1 MGNFVSGAARTFQQG
16 LQAFNHA
23 PGETWSETTVSGTP
37 NPEPPPPPPA
47 PDDQA
52 IADAGA
58 GQKKPKGRAS
68 TVLTGNYGLLGGGS
82 TASRT
87 LLGY

>member
-1 MGNFVSGAARTFQQG
+1 MGNFVTGATRTFQQG

-23 PGETWSETTVSGTP
+23 PGETWTETTGSGP
-37 NPEPPPPPPA
+37 APEPPPPPPIPDEA
-47 PDDQA
+47 PV
-52 IADAGA
+52 ADAA
-58 GQKKPKGRAS
+58 SQQKKAKGRAS

>member
-1 MGNFVSGAARTFQQG
+1 MGALGNLAQQKAMDVANDP
-16 LQAFNHA
+16 LIKF
-23 PGETWSETTVSGTP
+23 GESKVTIP
-37 NPEPPPPPPA
+37 NAPEPPPPPPTPDEA
-47 PDDQA
+47 PV
-52 IADAGA
+52 ADAA
-58 GQKKPKGRAS
+58 SQQKKAKGRAS

>member
-1 MGNFVSGAARTFQQG
+1 MSALGQFARNSGIDPVQIAKD
-16 LQAFNHA
+16 A
-23 PGETWSETTVSGTP
+23 PIKFGESSTTLPGT
-37 NPEPPPPPPA
+37 PPPPPPPPV

-52 IADAGA
+52 VADAGA

-68 TVLTGNYGLLGGGS
+68 TVLTGNYGLLGSGS